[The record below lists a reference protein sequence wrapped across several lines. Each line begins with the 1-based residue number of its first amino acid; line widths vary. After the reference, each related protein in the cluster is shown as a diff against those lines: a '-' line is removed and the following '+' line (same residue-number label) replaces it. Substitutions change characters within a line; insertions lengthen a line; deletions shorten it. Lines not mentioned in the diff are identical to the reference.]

1 MDINV
6 TKLDDRIELK
16 LNLTGCAIN
25 VPVYTIYTDRF
36 SEPAAIFAVEMLK
49 TEYKD
54 ILEKYLF
61 MPANNTTELEIRHEL
76 ECKLYD
82 YLYYADNECQKY
94 NLSLS
99 ADGYLS
105 YKHNKEIEDAIDSLD
120 GVMNPNKILINSL
133 L

>member
-16 LNLTGCAIN
+16 LKLIDCALN
-25 VPVYTIYTDRF
+25 SSFTIYTDMF
-36 SEPAAIFAVEMLK
+36 SESAATFAVEMLK

-61 MPANNTTELEIRHEL
+61 MPANNTIEMEMRHEL
-76 ECKLYD
+76 ECKLWE
-82 YLYYADNECQKY
+82 YLYWADNERQKY

-99 ADGYLS
+99 AEGYFS
-105 YKHNKEIEDAIDSLD
+105 YKHNKEIEESLNVLD
-120 GVMNPNKILINSL
+120 GDMNPNKILINSL